1 MSRRRDVM
9 ERLGTL
15 KEIGS
20 IMNALK
26 NISYMETRKIMRYL
40 SSQQQVIGN
49 IETAAEDFLH
59 FYPAFHKTEMQ
70 EVNVYFLIGS
80 ERGFCGDFNQ
90 SLLREFERIV
100 PAERRQQAQIIFI
113 GHKLC
118 VEVGGHYKDA
128 LYLEG
133 PGVGDEVHGRLTH
146 VIDQLKNLHARQG
159 PYSLTLLH
167 HEDGHGVRAI
177 SLLPPFKSMAEAK
190 KSSFVFPP
198 RLMLSP
204 SDFFAEIV
212 RHYVFATLHAA
223 FFTSLMA
230 EHQQRVKHLEG
241 ATRRLDEQSAELAQ
255 KRNMLRQEEITE
267 EIEEIM
273 LGAIAQ

>member
-1 MSRRRDVM
+1 MNRRRDVL

-20 IMNALK
+20 IMNTLK
-26 NISYMETRKIMRYL
+26 NISYMETRKIMRLL
-40 SSQQQVIGN
+40 SSQQQVVGN
-49 IETAAEDFLH
+49 IEAAAEDFLH
-59 FYPAFHKTEMQ
+59 FYPTFHKTETQ

-80 ERGFCGDFNQ
+80 ERGFCGDFNR

-100 PAERRQQAQIIFI
+100 PDERRQQAQIIVI

-128 LYLEG
+128 IHLAG
-133 PGVGDEVHGRLTH
+133 PGIGDEVHGRLAH
-146 VIDQLKNLHARQG
+146 VIDELRNLHARRG
-159 PYSLTLLH
+159 SYSLTLLH
-167 HEDGHGVRAI
+167 HEDGHGVKAI
-177 SLLPPFKSMAEAK
+177 SLLPPFKRMPEEK

-212 RHYVFATLHAA
+212 RHYVFATLHVA

-230 EHQQRVKHLEG
+230 EHLQRVKHLEG
-241 ATRRLDEQSAELAQ
+241 ATRRLEEQSAELAQ

-273 LGAIAQ
+273 LGTIT